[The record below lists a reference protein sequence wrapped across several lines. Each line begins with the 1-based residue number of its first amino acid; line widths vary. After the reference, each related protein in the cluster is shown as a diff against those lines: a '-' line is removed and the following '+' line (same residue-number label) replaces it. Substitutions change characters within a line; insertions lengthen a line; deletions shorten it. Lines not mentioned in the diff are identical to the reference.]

1 MLHESADDK
10 DGKLSQL
17 ADEVRA
23 SGADVG
29 FATFAAL
36 LFSRADAED
45 LAHYHVEDLHR
56 LARSAWQSLQN
67 RRAGEPRVV
76 VMAPDQVAV
85 TEEDSG
91 RDICVIEAIN
101 DDKPFLFGSLSN
113 ELHAQNIDI
122 HLVVHPIFAVERDD
136 NGRLIGFHG
145 EARPND
151 GFRHESLVHVHI
163 AALDDPQVRQELQ
176 EALLAV
182 HRDVDAAV
190 ADWPKMRALLSRTIE
205 DYQSAPPPVP
215 RAELDEA
222 LAFLKTIE
230 ANQFILTGMRT
241 YQLDGSVEDGELVP
255 VPAEGL
261 GILRDPKIKVL
272 RRGDELVTLN
282 SEVRAFLRRSAPVYI
297 SKANVRSRVHRNV
310 HLDYIGV
317 KRYEDGVLA
326 GELRIVGLFTSEAYT
341 QSVLDIP
348 MLRRKVRAV
357 IDQLGYDPDSHSG
370 NALVNILENY
380 PRDELFQ
387 IDEALLAKF
396 AYAVLQLSERPR
408 VRVLPRIDPFDRF
421 VSLLVYVPKDRF
433 TDNVRASI
441 EHMMMHAYQ
450 GHISA
455 SHIFLPEGVLARLHL
470 IVGRR
475 QGETPTPDPREFEER
490 ISTLIRTWNDDL
502 LRASANAPKLGLDR
516 RKINA
521 WADAFSDSYRATYSA
536 ERAVRDITI
545 LERIGED
552 TPTAILFFRRE
563 GEPDKRCSLKI
574 YHLGTSILL
583 SARVPILENMGFL
596 VVNERTFRIDSPR
609 EGEDIYIHDMT
620 LEQANGNPL
629 DVPALGEKLQAL
641 FIAVWEGAAE
651 SDGFNTLLLNAG
663 LGWREIA
670 ILRALSR
677 YLRQTAI
684 PYGQDLMAETLNRY
698 PDIAR
703 ALIELFGARFDPE
716 RHEHDRE
723 TAQQEIRWGV
733 EELCH
738 EVESLAD
745 DTIVHRFENAIEAM
759 LRTNVYQRGEHGEP
773 VETFAFKFDPHKLT
787 GLPRPAPYREIWVY
801 SPRVEGVHLRFG
813 PVARG
818 GLRWSDRPQD
828 FRTEVLGLV
837 KAQQVKNAVI
847 VPVGAKGG
855 FFPKKLPDRSNRE
868 GFFEEGRNAYKIF
881 VNALLSVTDNREGS
895 EIVHP
900 PRVVRHDDDD
910 PYLVVAADKGTATFS
925 DTANAISQEHGFW
938 LDDAFASGGSA
949 GYDHKAMGITAKG
962 AWEAVKRH
970 FREMDHDIQSEP
982 FTVVGVGDM
991 SGDVFGNGMLLSP
1004 QTRLIA
1010 AFDHRD
1016 VFIDPDPDPAVSFAE
1031 RQRLFDL
1038 PRSSWQDYDRSKLS
1052 AGGGI
1057 FSRASKS
1064 ITLSPEARAVLE
1076 VGPGPLTPP
1085 DLLRAILKA
1094 PADLLWFGGIGTY
1107 VRGPSETNLDIGDR
1121 ANDAIRVAATELR
1134 VKVVGEGANLGVS
1147 QKGRIA
1153 YAMAGGRINSDAID
1167 NSAGVN
1173 TSDVEV
1179 NIKIAL
1185 AEAMRTGRLT
1195 REDRNALLVK
1205 MTDEV
1210 SELVLRNNYLQT
1222 LAISL
1227 SKRQNTDSVGFH
1239 QRLMEVLEPR
1249 GLDRDIEDLPTDLAL
1264 NERAAR
1270 GEGLTRP
1277 ELGVL
1282 LAYAKLTLFDDL
1294 LNSDVPDDTYLG
1306 REVSRYFPPEMV
1318 GEFHDE
1324 IQSHRLRREIISTML
1339 ANSMINRGGPTFI
1352 IRVGDQTGASTSET
1366 ARAFAAARDAYDLIA
1381 INREVDSLDNVVPGD
1396 LQLELYADIRSL
1408 LLDATIWFVR
1418 NETFQDG
1425 IEVVVDRFR
1434 EGLAQLRDQTYAAML
1449 SDKERETLDARTE
1462 ELKQAGVPDES
1473 ARSLAL
1479 VPIAIAA
1486 LDIVTVADS
1495 CEVPLHE
1502 AADVWFAVDKH
1513 FSFSALDDL
1522 AKEVNVSDYYDGLAL
1537 DRARRALADAHN
1549 SLALTVL
1556 NGTSPAD
1563 GTGPERLDLWIAS
1576 HAKMIARTERAVNE
1590 VAASGTVSISRLAVA
1605 SGMLSDLASQSRAAA
1620 A

>member
-1 MLHESADDK
+1 MLHDGADEK

-36 LFSRADAED
+36 LFSRADADD
-45 LAHYHVEDLHR
+45 LKHYHVEDLHR
-56 LARSAWQSLQN
+56 LAQAAWRSLQH
-67 RRAGEPRVV
+67 RQPGEPRVII
-76 VMAPDQVAV
+76 MAPDQVAV

-91 RDICVIEAIN
+91 RDICVIEALN

-122 HLVVHPIFAVERDD
+122 HLVVHPIFSVERDEQ
-136 NGRLIGFHG
+136 GRLVGFHG
-145 EARPND
+145 EARPGD
-151 GFRHESLVHVHI
+151 GFRHESFVHVHI
-163 AALDDPQVRQELQ
+163 AAIDDPATREALQ
-176 EALLAV
+176 EALMAV

-190 ADWPKMRALLSRTIE
+190 ADWPKMRRVLSETIDE
-205 DYQSAPPPVP
+205 YQTAPPPVP

-230 ANQFILTGMRT
+230 SNQFILTGMRQ
-241 YQLDGSVEDGELVP
+241 YRLDGSPDEGELVP
-255 VPAEGL
+255 VTSEGL
-261 GILRDPKIKVL
+261 GILRDPQIKVL
-272 RRGDELVTLN
+272 RRGNELVTLN

-317 KRYEDGVLA
+317 KRYENGVLA

-341 QSVLDIP
+341 QSVLDLP
-348 MLRRKVRAV
+348 MVRRKVTAV
-357 IDQLGYDPDSHSG
+357 IEELGYDPDSHSG

-387 IDEALLAKF
+387 IDEGLLARF

-408 VRVLPRIDPFDRF
+408 VRVLPRIDPFGRF
-421 VSLLVYVPKDRF
+421 VSLLIYVPKDRF
-433 TDNVRASI
+433 TDTVRESI
-441 EHMMMHAYQ
+441 EHMMAHAYE

-475 QGETPTPDPREFEER
+475 EGETPTPDPREFEER
-490 ISTLIRTWNDDL
+490 ISTLIRTWSDDL

-545 LERIGED
+545 LERIGEE
-552 TPTAILFFRRE
+552 TPTAILFFRRD
-563 GEPDKRCSLKI
+563 GEPDTRCSLKI
-574 YHLGTSILL
+574 YHLGAPILL
-583 SARVPILENMGFL
+583 SARVPILENMGFV
-596 VVNERTFRIDSPR
+596 VVNERTFRIDSPS
-609 EGEDIYIHDMT
+609 EGDDIYIHDMT
-620 LEQANGNPL
+620 LDRANGQPL
-629 DVPALGEKLQAL
+629 DVPSLSEKLQAL

-651 SDGFNTLLLNAG
+651 SDEFNALLLNAG

-670 ILRALSR
+670 ILRAMSR

-703 ALIELFGARFDPE
+703 ALIELFAARFDPE
-716 RHEHDRE
+716 RHQHDRE
-723 TAQQEIRWGV
+723 TAQQEIRWGI
-733 EELCH
+733 EELCSD
-738 EVESLAD
+738 VESLAD
-745 DTIVHRFENAIEAM
+745 DTIVHRFENLIEAM
-759 LRTNVYQRGEHGEP
+759 LRTNLYQRGEHGEP
-773 VETFAFKFDPHKLT
+773 IETFAFKFDPHKLAN
-787 GLPRPAPYREIWVY
+787 LPRPAPYREIWVY

-855 FFPKKLPDRSNRE
+855 FYPKKLPDRSNRE
-868 GFFEEGRNAYKIF
+868 AWFEEGRSAYKIF
-881 VNALLSVTDNREGS
+881 INAMLSITDNREGG
-895 EIVHP
+895 EIINP

-925 DTANAISQEHGFW
+925 DTANAISQERGFW

-970 FREMDHDIQSEP
+970 FREMDHDIQSTP

-991 SGDVFGNGMLLSP
+991 SGDVFGNGMLLSQ
-1004 QTRLIA
+1004 QTKLIA

-1016 VFIDPDPDPAVSFAE
+1016 IFIDPDPDPASSFAE

-1057 FSRASKS
+1057 YSRSSKS
-1064 ITLSPEARAVLE
+1064 ITLSPEARAALDI
-1076 VGPGPLTPP
+1076 GPGPLTPI
-1085 DLLRAILKA
+1085 DLLRHILKA

-1107 VRGPSETNLDIGDR
+1107 VRAPHESNLDIGDR
-1121 ANDAIRVAATELR
+1121 ANDAIRVEATELR

-1153 YAMAGGRINSDAID
+1153 YALSGGRINSDAID

-1179 NIKIAL
+1179 NIKVAL

-1195 REDRNALLVK
+1195 REDRNDLLVK

-1210 SELVLRNNYLQT
+1210 SQLVLRNNYLQT

-1249 GLDRDIEDLPTDLAL
+1249 GLDREIEDLPTNAAL
-1264 NERAAR
+1264 NERAAT

-1277 ELGVL
+1277 EIGVL

-1294 LNSDVPDDTYLG
+1294 LASDVPDDTYLG
-1306 REVSRYFPPEMV
+1306 REVSRYFPPEMCDA
-1318 GEFHDE
+1318 FHEE

-1352 IRVGDQTGASTSET
+1352 IRVGDQTGASAAET
-1366 ARAFAAARDAYDLIA
+1366 ARAFAAARDAYNLIGLNA
-1381 INREVDSLDNVVPGD
+1381 EVDALDNVIPGD
-1396 LQLELYADIRSL
+1396 LQLDLYASIRTL

-1418 NETFQDG
+1418 NETFQNG
-1425 IEVVVDRFR
+1425 IEVVVERFR
-1434 EGLAQLRDQTYAAML
+1434 EGLEQLRDNAYAALL
-1449 SDKERETLDARTE
+1449 SENERDSLAARVE
-1462 ELKQAGVPDES
+1462 ELKEAGVPDES
-1473 ARSLAL
+1473 ARRLAL

-1495 CEVPLHE
+1495 CEVPLYE
-1502 AADVWFAVDKH
+1502 AADVWFAVDQR
-1513 FSFSALDDL
+1513 FSFSTLDDL
-1522 AKEVNVSDYYDGLAL
+1522 AREVDVSDYFDGLAL
-1537 DRARRALADAHN
+1537 DRARRGLADAHN

-1556 NGTSPAD
+1556 STTTPAD
-1563 GTGPERLDLWIAS
+1563 GNGHERLDKWIAS
-1576 HAKMIARTERAVNE
+1576 REKMIARTERAVNE
-1590 VAASGTVSISRLAVA
+1590 VVASGTVSISRLAVA
-1605 SGMLSDLASQSRAAA
+1605 SGMLSDLAGQSRAAA